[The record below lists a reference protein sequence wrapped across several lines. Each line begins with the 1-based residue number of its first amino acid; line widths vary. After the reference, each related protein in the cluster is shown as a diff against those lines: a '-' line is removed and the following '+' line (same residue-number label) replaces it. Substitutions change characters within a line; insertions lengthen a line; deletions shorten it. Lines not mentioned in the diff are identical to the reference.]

1 MSQFY
6 QQHSLELIQF
16 AQRNYNLLL
25 GALSEHIQMVLIALI
40 LSVLLAGQLTI
51 VAMFC
56 QPIGKILM
64 HIFSVVYSIPS
75 IALFALMI
83 PIPGMG
89 LGRTTA
95 ITVLVLYNQFIL
107 LRNFIAGLQGVDSA
121 IIEAATGMGMTTTQ
135 IIFKVRV
142 PLSLKPLFVGV
153 RLALVSTIA
162 IAIIAAFIG
171 AGGIGL
177 LVTVGLET
185 NNSNRIL
192 WGVILSAGLGILV
205 NGVLVFIERR
215 IKTG

>member
-1 MSQFY
+1 M
-6 QQHSLELIQF
+6 EPIQF
-16 AQRNYNLLL
+16 AQQNYNLLL
-25 GALSEHIQMVLIALI
+25 RALSEHIQMVLIALI
-40 LSVLLAGQLTI
+40 LSVILAGLLTV
-51 VAMFC
+51 VAMFFNR
-56 QPIGKILM
+56 IGKFLTYL
-64 HIFSVVYSIPS
+64 FSVVYSIPS

-107 LRNFIAGLQGVDSA
+107 LRNFITGLQGVDPA
-121 IIEAATGMGMTTTQ
+121 IVEAATGMGMTPSQ

-177 LVTVGLET
+177 LVTIGLET
-185 NNSNRIL
+185 NNNNRIL
-192 WGVILSAGLGILV
+192 WGVILSAGLGIVV
-205 NGVLVFIERR
+205 NGILVFVEKR
-215 IKTG
+215 IK

>member
-1 MSQFY
+1 M
-6 QQHSLELIQF
+6 ELIEF
-16 AQRNYNLLL
+16 AQRNYNILLR
-25 GALSEHIQMVLIALI
+25 ALNEHVQMVLIALV
-40 LSVLLAGQLTI
+40 LSVLLAGLLTI
-51 VAMFC
+51 VAMFFKR
-56 QPIGKILM
+56 IGKVLTYL
-64 HIFSVVYSIPS
+64 FSVVYSIPS

-83 PIPGMG
+83 PVPGMG

-107 LRNFIAGLQGVDSA
+107 LRNFITGLQGVDPA
-121 IIEAATGMGMTTTQ
+121 IVEAATGMGMTGTQ

-142 PLSLKPLFVGV
+142 PLSLKPIFVGI

-177 LVTVGLET
+177 LVTIGLET
-185 NNSNRIL
+185 NNNNRIL

-205 NGVLVFIERR
+205 NGILVFVEKR
-215 IKTG
+215 IK